1 MLAGKYSKFELKRF
15 MKYVT
20 KLILGYTFI
29 IILVKQIEKDS
40 MNEFLYIIFSSVIVS
55 LLGLFLLFYM
65 LEQKER
71 YIIMSKS
78 VHLIAKK
85 KYDE

>member
-1 MLAGKYSKFELKRF
+1 

>member
-1 MLAGKYSKFELKRF
+1 MDTND
-15 MKYVT
+15 VT